1 MNTRITLERD
11 SRYVEAKTK
20 LVELQLELRKL
31 EDERDGHLRQL
42 SDLSNGKQ
50 QKSRLDA
57 QAEALLS
64 GKDSNIPG
72 GTDFIR
78 KTYSELTAK
87 IAVHNR
93 AIELHRSSL
102 NELTVEISKEIAL

>member
-1 MNTRITLERD
+1 MNTGITLERD
-11 SRYVEAKTK
+11 ARYAEAKNK
-20 LVELQLELRKL
+20 LVDLQLKLKEL

-50 QKSRLDA
+50 RKSKLDA

-64 GKDSNIPG
+64 GKDVNILS

-87 IAVHNR
+87 IAIHNR
-93 AIELHRSSL
+93 AIELHKSDL
-102 NELTVEISKEIAL
+102 DILTH